1 MRPGKVIAI
10 GVVVIGLLFGYLG
23 GEYSA
28 GDLRTLRQ
36 DLADA
41 EAAIAILE
49 SENDSLLQEA
59 DALES
64 DPVAQERAARERFG
78 MLRDGEI
85 MYQVIPSP
93 QPPAGGRRP

>member
-1 MRPGKVIAI
+1 MRPGQVVAI

-23 GEYSA
+23 GEYSS
-28 GDLRTLRQ
+28 GDLRTLRR
-36 DLADA
+36 DLAAA
-41 EAAIAILE
+41 ERAIAALE
-49 SENDSLLQEA
+49 PEIDSLLQQA

-85 MYQVIPSP
+85 MYQVVPSP
-93 QPPAGGRRP
+93 TPPTGRRP

>member
-1 MRPGKVIAI
+1 MKPRQVVAI

-28 GDLRTLRQ
+28 GDLRTLRR
-36 DLADA
+36 DLAAA
-41 EAAIAILE
+41 EVAIAALE
-49 SENDSLLQEA
+49 PEIDSLLQEA

-64 DPVAQERAARERFG
+64 DPEAQERAARERFG

-85 MYQVIPSP
+85 MYQVVPSP
-93 QPPAGGRRP
+93 QPPVGRRP